1 MSKKTTGKE
10 VVVGAAILGL
20 LTGGTAMASTRGIQN
35 GRFFEVKELKAGYEL
50 AKNDKDDAH
59 KVKTEKA
66 CNAKSCKGKSC
77 KGKDC
82 KDKSCKDKDCKDK
95 SCKGKD
101 NKKTDKDCGENS
113 CGSKDGK
120 KSK

>member
-1 MSKKTTGKE
+1 MSKKTTGRE
-10 VVVGAAILGL
+10 VVMGAAILGL
-20 LTGGTAMASTRGIQN
+20 LTGGTAMASTRQATQN

-50 AKNDKDDAH
+50 AKSDKDQAH

-66 CNAKSCKGKSC
+66 CNAKSCKDKSC
-77 KGKDC
+77 KDKSC
-82 KDKSCKDKDCKDK
+82 KDKSCKDKD
-95 SCKGKD
+95 GK
-101 NKKTDKDCGENS
+101 KADKDCGENS